1 MINEQVVLFYAVD
14 VKNHFNVLKTF
25 DTLLEVA
32 DYNNNMNLREKVGQA
47 NVYNIKR
54 TKKRWLWEKRHN

>member
-32 DYNNNMNLREKVGQA
+32 DYNNNMNSREKVGQA

>member
-32 DYNNNMNLREKVGQA
+32 DYHNNMNLREKVGQA